1 MWNDADR
8 PATLQHF
15 FWIHPEWWSLALCG
29 VGWVVMLLHGGRHA
43 GHEVHQAGTLGD
55 ELPRWMWMVAAMM
68 LPRLTYEVRGTA
80 ERSLWAR
87 RHRAIAGF
95 LTGFGI
101 PWLGLGIIAVLLRRA
116 SWPHTYAA
124 PALAFAGAALWQ
136 LTRMRKRALMECHRS
151 LPLAPKGWRA
161 DRDCLRY
168 GSAIGA
174 ACVQTCWP
182 LMLGCMLSGHS
193 LIAMAGGMIVGAGE
207 QWPTRMRFP
216 VAMAGTLALA
226 AYYTALAGL
235 R

>member
-1 MWNDADR
+1 
-8 PATLQHF
+8 
-15 FWIHPEWWSLALCG
+15 
-29 VGWVVMLLHGGRHA
+29 MLVHGERHA
-43 GHEVHQAGTLGD
+43 VHEVHHPGTLGR
-55 ELPRWMWMVAAMM
+55 ELPRWTWMVAAMM

-95 LTGFGI
+95 LTGFGV
-101 PWLGLGIIAVLLRRA
+101 PWLGLGIAAGLLREV
-116 SWPHTYAA
+116 SWSHSYVA

-136 LTRMRKRALMECHRS
+136 LTRIRKRALMECHRS
-151 LPLAPKGWRA
+151 LPLTPSGWRA

-174 ACVQTCWP
+174 ACVRSCWL
-182 LMLGCMLSGHS
+182 LMVGCMLSGHS

-207 QWPTRMRFP
+207 QWPSRMRFP